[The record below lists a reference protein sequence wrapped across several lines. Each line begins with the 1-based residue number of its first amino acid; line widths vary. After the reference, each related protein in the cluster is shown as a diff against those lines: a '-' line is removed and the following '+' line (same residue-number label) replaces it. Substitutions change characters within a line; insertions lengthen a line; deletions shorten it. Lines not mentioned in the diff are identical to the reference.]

1 MPFAN
6 VNSTLRAKQH
16 PHPNLLPQGE
26 GTLSR
31 RFPVGRDSVEPSR
44 HCNSSR
50 LDRVSPYQRLRA
62 TQTPSPFGRVL
73 G

>member
-26 GTLSR
+26 GT
-31 RFPVGRDSVEPSR
+31 
-44 HCNSSR
+44 
-50 LDRVSPYQRLRA
+50 
-62 TQTPSPFGRVL
+62 PSPHSLPLGEKDAQRQVRASNGHGRWL